1 MCVILSNKSILVFD
15 TNLFKS
21 NEQYLRSYKPVQ
33 YKCRWN
39 GNCLVPY
46 SYFFFI
52 TGELYKSAA
61 IKLKQKKDVAP
72 KFKQIEDMQYLSNGL
87 M

>member
-1 MCVILSNKSILVFD
+1 MSNIYVVINLYN
-15 TNLFKS
+15 TNAGES
-21 NEQYLRSYKPVQ
+21 VTVWSPI
-33 YKCRWN
+33 
-39 GNCLVPY
+39 PT
-46 SYFFFI
+46 FFFI

>member
-1 MCVILSNKSILVFD
+1 MSNIYVVINLYN
-15 TNLFKS
+15 TNAGES
-21 NEQYLRSYKPVQ
+21 VTVWSPT
-33 YKCRWN
+33 
-39 GNCLVPY
+39 
-46 SYFFFI
+46 FFL

>member
-1 MCVILSNKSILVFD
+1 M
-15 TNLFKS
+15 
-21 NEQYLRSYKPVQ
+21 PV
-33 YKCRWN
+33 N
-39 GNCLVPY
+39 LVPY

-72 KFKQIEDMQYLSNGL
+72 KFEQIEDMQYLSNGL

>member
-1 MCVILSNKSILVFD
+1 MCVILSNTSILVFD

-33 YKCRWN
+33 YKCRWI

-46 SYFFFI
+46 SYFFF
-52 TGELYKSAA
+52 L
-61 IKLKQKKDVAP
+61 
-72 KFKQIEDMQYLSNGL
+72 
-87 M
+87 